1 MDTKTYDYQAL
12 ESSLKGCIEDAKE
25 DYIQHLKFYIR
36 DEYKQEDVLKL
47 IAALENNNYHFTYE
61 FDGVIRK
68 LYIGW

>member
-25 DYIQHLKFYIR
+25 DDIQYVKFYIR
-36 DEYKQEDVLKL
+36 NEYKQEDVLKL
-47 IAALENNNYHFTYE
+47 IATLENNNYSVDYVFS
-61 FDGVIRK
+61 GGIRK